1 VGQNS
6 EIWWKSAFWYYTFVE
21 KMVKQVEIGKK
32 DFFKPFKSRKNT
44 VRRLW
49 RLRRIW
55 EEQARWF

>member
-1 VGQNS
+1 
-6 EIWWKSAFWYYTFVE
+6 
-21 KMVKQVEIGKK
+21 MVKQVEKGKK
-32 DFFKPFKSRKNT
+32 GFFKPFKFHKNT

>member
-1 VGQNS
+1 
-6 EIWWKSAFWYYTFVE
+6 VE

-32 DFFKPFKSRKNT
+32 GFFKPFKSRKNY